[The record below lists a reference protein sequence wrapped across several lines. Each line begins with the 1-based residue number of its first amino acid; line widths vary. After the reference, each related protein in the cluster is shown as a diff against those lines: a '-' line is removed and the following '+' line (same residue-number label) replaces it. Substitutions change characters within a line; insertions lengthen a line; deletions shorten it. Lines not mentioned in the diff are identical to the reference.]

1 MDAVGKLDLLQ
12 IEFETFE
19 FVALAVAVE
28 VGVDVLDEVADSEVV
43 FAVLIPENVA
53 AGDGCLCQIVDED
66 ALLRGQ
72 ILKIGH
78 FVAKHLDV
86 GETVDCVVEIV
97 SRFLCGF

>member
-66 ALLRGQ
+66 ALLR
-72 ILKIGH
+72 
-78 FVAKHLDV
+78 V
-86 GETVDCVVEIV
+86 
-97 SRFLCGF
+97 RFSKSGTL